1 MATGHGF
8 YPRRRKAAEC
18 GEPLTGDD
26 EIGIEGVR
34 LIPLSPHHDERG
46 SFVEIYRHEWLHQ
59 PDQVVQANLSISRE
73 GVLRGLHFH
82 RRQRDYWCVVSGTA
96 FIGLYDLRVGSP
108 TEGSK
113 AELPIREVRSDLGY
127 SFPRVAHGLFAETT
141 TMLLY
146 LVDAYFTG
154 EDELGVAWDDPQ
166 VGIRWPRSDPIV
178 SGAGPIQP
186 LVDPTRGQRSAV
198 PRRMIGLERR
208 RPSQS
213 SAVSPRASRDLD
225 TR

>member
-1 MATGHGF
+1 M
-8 YPRRRKAAEC
+8 
-18 GEPLTGDD
+18 TGDD

-46 SFVEIYRHEWLHQ
+46 SFVEIYRQEWLHQ

-113 AELPIREVRSDLGY
+113 AELPIREGEERSGLLVPPG
-127 SFPRVAHGLFAETT
+127 VAHGLFAETT

-154 EDELGVAWDDPQ
+154 EDEFGVAWDDPQ

-178 SGAGPIQP
+178 SERDRSNPSLTQ
-186 LVDPTRGQRSAV
+186 LVANAPRYRG
-198 PRRMIGLERR
+198 E
-208 RPSQS
+208 
-213 SAVSPRASRDLD
+213 
-225 TR
+225 

>member
-8 YPRRRKAAEC
+8 YPRRPKAAEC
-18 GEPLTGDD
+18 EKPLTGDD

-73 GVLRGLHFH
+73 GVLRGLHSH

-108 TEGSK
+108 TKEARRSCQ
-113 AELPIREVRSDLGY
+113 IREGEERSGLLVPPG
-127 SFPRVAHGLFAETT
+127 VAHGLFAETT

-154 EDELGVAWDDPQ
+154 EDEFGVAWDDPRSAS
-166 VGIRWPRSDPIV
+166 VGL
-178 SGAGPIQP
+178 GPIRSCP
-186 LVDPTRGQRSAV
+186 SGTDPT
-198 PRRMIGLERR
+198 PR
-208 RPSQS
+208 
-213 SAVSPRASRDLD
+213 
-225 TR
+225 